1 MGKPTDEEIGAAC
14 REYWEACG
22 ERREDIAAKPSAWRR
37 ATVKRRMQDDHTA
50 RHPYTTEDLRAA
62 LAVEREAEAKS
73 AEPLNL
79 DIWSDE
85 YAPKTDSP
93 LLAGVFGQESTVPE
107 WLNSPSVTTQR
118 PERAQ
123 VASGDDIDAELAR
136 YGVGEDA
143 PSIFDGVEMPEPTTP
158 EDVAAAIPLRDGCRW
173 EVCDDLLDLYAPKF
187 AGTAYG
193 DDARASG
200 VCVSEESTLYANAL
214 ALAKHCGALA

>member
-50 RHPYTTEDLRAA
+50 RHPYTTADLRAA

-73 AEPLNL
+73 AEPVNL

-85 YAPKTDSP
+85 YAPGTDSP

-107 WLNSPSVTTQR
+107 WLDSPSVTTQR

-123 VASGDDIDAELAR
+123 VASGDDMDAELAR

-143 PSIFDGVEMPEPTTP
+143 PSIFDGV
-158 EDVAAAIPLRDGCRW
+158 DVL
-173 EVCDDLLDLYAPKF
+173 F
-187 AGTAYG
+187 
-193 DDARASG
+193 
-200 VCVSEESTLYANAL
+200 
-214 ALAKHCGALA
+214 

>member
-1 MGKPTDEEIGAAC
+1 MSKPTDEEIGAAC

-50 RHPYTTEDLRAA
+50 RHPYTTADLRAA
-62 LAVEREAEAKS
+62 LAVES
-73 AEPLNL
+73 APSEPLNL

-85 YAPKTDSP
+85 YAPGTDSP

-107 WLNSPSVTTQR
+107 WLDSPSVTTQR

-136 YGVGEDA
+136 YGVGKDA
-143 PSIFDGVEMPEPTTP
+143 PSIFDGVE
-158 EDVAAAIPLRDGCRW
+158 IL
-173 EVCDDLLDLYAPKF
+173 F
-187 AGTAYG
+187 
-193 DDARASG
+193 
-200 VCVSEESTLYANAL
+200 
-214 ALAKHCGALA
+214 

>member
-1 MGKPTDEEIGAAC
+1 MSKPTDEEIGAAC

-50 RHPYTTEDLRAA
+50 RHPYTTADLRAA
-62 LAVEREAEAKS
+62 LAVES
-73 AEPLNL
+73 APSEPLNL

-85 YAPKTDSP
+85 YAPEQTDEP
-93 LLAGVFGQESTVPE
+93 LLRGAFRQESTVPG

-143 PSIFDGVEMPEPTTP
+143 PSIFDGVE
-158 EDVAAAIPLRDGCRW
+158 IL
-173 EVCDDLLDLYAPKF
+173 F
-187 AGTAYG
+187 
-193 DDARASG
+193 
-200 VCVSEESTLYANAL
+200 
-214 ALAKHCGALA
+214 